1 MNNANISIV
10 ADNSKAI
17 NQVDAL
23 TKAWNELNNTSE
35 QSRKNLSQFNETAEG
50 LNKSWIEINQGIYSA
65 IGNIKELGN
74 SIKSAFSYLRE
85 GADLAEAE
93 MNFKAYTTSIGQSA
107 DDLMAKFRKATRNQ
121 VSDVELMKSAT
132 KALRVSGIKDIDALS
147 KLYEIADTKGDLL
160 GLSLQET
167 FDKIVSA
174 ISSGNGRA
182 LIQLGVLPESFSRA
196 SNSADLLKNKALL
209 LKEVI
214 KDSQADFKSLAN
226 VGETASDKFNQI
238 EAAVSNANKELK
250 ILSLEAVKPLIDFVS
265 NEGIPVLKSSIDYL
279 KDTVKA
285 MQELDKETG
294 LVSAALAG
302 LGGAIGGLA
311 LYKVVDNFNK
321 IGGTVG
327 LLTKSIEILKQKQ
340 IEFNLVAK
348 ANPYIAAGAVAGLG
362 AYLLYLK
369 KGEWDAERAEE
380 DAANELYNL
389 DPLYRNKANQ
399 NIIENSLK
407 DYRGRKYLNEEIKT
421 YREKIKEEQKKS
433 LNAELELQKAY
444 QPSYISGKTYSQAE
458 IASLKAQTYVS
469 RQLQEQLELRE
480 KLLDLIKEEKNI
492 TQQRFD
498 NKVTKNANKY
508 VKENILKSSNEQTFD
523 FVKNIT
529 GGLVDIK
536 TIEKNSG
543 IISKDIEKVK
553 IKTQSLQDAFKQ
565 AFESVKNPEKA
576 AETAIDNFAKSV
588 TALNGPFGIMSNI
601 ALEAF
606 ATIEASAAKINLKDL
621 TSQINRLSESEKE
634 LIEFSDKLQAGDYKA
649 MLSFGS
655 AVASGG
661 KLAKEDVKDG
671 IEKTGKSM
679 YEEFSSATANAI
691 TDGLLSADFSG
702 FRQNLGSILKGTVS
716 NYLSD
721 TFNSVLSGSNTGVL
735 QNATNSIFKQ
745 VYTKNSKGG
754 SSLNFGNLLT
764 NVGIGLGVSWLTG
777 EGGLFGKRK
786 IKGGENI
793 DKSNSLNAQVDNAK
807 AIRDEL
813 LTAVGITEATRQA
826 LENAIFSY
834 TWTTSHKN
842 HNPFHRT
849 KTYYLHGQEEA
860 QASIDYLEKLQQLS
874 QSEQANRNYQLWNLS
889 RGDTIGSANL
899 SYLDTLSAYEYMATA
914 KNYNSTQLSQTLYK
928 QKTAQQTIR
937 NIQSQ
942 LTNAEKARNDY
953 YQKLVEQY
961 TTKTYDRRTRSYTTS
976 VNTKA
981 INRAMA
987 QYDSQGIYS
996 YQIKQLQK
1004 QLTQAQ
1010 NNLATITAEYNKGN
1024 SNKYSEAEIA
1034 EAKLAAEEAKQAL
1047 LTAQQSERTTFTSN
1061 FLNNSTLA
1069 GLYGNNASVIS
1080 KLLGNDYSKFD
1091 TTSSIQQMLPMLE
1104 AAGLKDY
1111 DWQKRLSEAGTDTQK
1126 QIAVYQEQ
1134 QSILESALKTYES
1147 IMKDNKE
1154 EALNTRLS
1162 VEEQQ
1167 SAFERWQEA
1176 FNQVLAIQQEIA
1188 DNTNTIAEL
1197 EKSKYADTLADQL
1210 SDVMTVVAE
1219 AVRQTNGK
1227 ETVIYYHSATGKEIL
1242 AKLKAA
1248 IQNGN
1253 VKNADDLL
1261 TAINETEQLEIWG

>member
-1 MNNANISIV
+1 MQDLNIKITADGKEASNQINKLGQSFASLEKNARKIEFPTSKTNDFAGAIKQSDK
-10 ADNSKAI
+10 ALSEGANSTRKFA
-17 NQVDAL
+17 
-23 TKAWNELNNTSE
+23 
-35 QSRKNLSQFNETAEG
+35 QSL
-50 LNKSWIEINQGIYSA
+50 
-65 IGNIKELGN
+65 KELGREQESN
-74 SIKSAFSYLRE
+74 AKFIGSSSLNWVSWNQGVFSAIQNLKDFSAVAKSAFGYLRE

-93 MNFKAYTTSIGQSA
+93 TNFRAYAASIGKSS
-107 DDLMAKFRKATRNQ
+107 DDLMSKIREATRNQ

-132 KALRVSGIKDIDALS
+132 KALRVAGIKDIDQLA

-160 GLSLQET
+160 GLSLQDT
-167 FDKIVSA
+167 FNQIIGA
-174 ISSGNGRA
+174 ITSGNGRA
-182 LIQLGVLPESFSRA
+182 LIQLGLLPESFSRA
-196 SNSADLLKNKALL
+196 SDSVNLLNNRAAL

-214 KDSQADFKSLAN
+214 KESETDFKALAN
-226 VGETASDKFNQI
+226 IGETASDKFNQI
-238 EAAVSNANKELK
+238 EAAVSNLTREFK
-250 ILSLEAVKPLIDFVS
+250 IQLADAAIPLIDFVK
-265 NEGIPVLKSSIDYL
+265 NEGIPIARSVMDYLNDSIKAVGGVTRNFKYFNDAVKILAASFGVLSLASIVSSIGSMAEAIKKATEAQKLFNLAALKSPYL
-279 KDTVKA
+279 IIGSLAAGTVGYDLWLLKGTWEA
-285 MQELDKETG
+285 QGTLDKNIEELEKSDSKLNKLYAKLFREDQKGNYYAGWSQEDRNNQIKNLINKKYDLKSGKTQSWATASEIKAIDEDLAKLDKVNELLRQIAEERAKVKKDLSEKAEKQPYVLPETI
-294 LVSAALAG
+294 VEAD
-302 LGGAIGGLA
+302 
-311 LYKVVDNFNK
+311 KVVDK
-321 IGGTVG
+321 I
-327 LLTKSIEILKQKQ
+327 
-340 IEFNLVAK
+340 
-348 ANPYIAAGAVAGLG
+348 
-362 AYLLYLK
+362 
-369 KGEWDAERAEE
+369 D
-380 DAANELYNL
+380 
-389 DPLYRNKANQ
+389 
-399 NIIENSLK
+399 
-407 DYRGRKYLNEEIKT
+407 
-421 YREKIKEEQKKS
+421 
-433 LNAELELQKAY
+433 
-444 QPSYISGKTYSQAE
+444 
-458 IASLKAQTYVS
+458 
-469 RQLQEQLELRE
+469 
-480 KLLDLIKEEKNI
+480 
-492 TQQRFD
+492 
-498 NKVTKNANKY
+498 
-508 VKENILKSSNEQTFD
+508 
-523 FVKNIT
+523 
-529 GGLVDIK
+529 DIK
-536 TIEKNSG
+536 R
-543 IISKDIEKVK
+543 
-553 IKTQSLQDAFKQ
+553 KTQDLKDAFKQ
-565 AFESVKNPEKA
+565 AFESIKNPEKV
-576 AETAIDNFAKSV
+576 AETAIDNFAKTV
-588 TALNGPFGIMSNI
+588 TAINGPFGIMSNA

-606 ATIEASAAKINLKDL
+606 ANIEAAAAKVNLKDL
-621 TSQINRLSESEKE
+621 TSQINRLTSSEKT
-634 LIEFSDKLQAGDYKA
+634 LIDYSVKLSSGDY
-649 MLSFGS
+649 LS
-655 AVASGG
+655 VLN
-661 KLAKEDVKDG
+661 LAKATASSGYNTKIIKEDISDD
-671 IEKTGKSM
+671 IEKTGENM
-679 YEEFSSATANAI
+679 YQEFSEATANAI
-691 TDGLLSADFSG
+691 TDGLLNADFSG
-702 FRQNLGSILKGTVS
+702 FRQNLGSILKSTVS
-716 NYLSD
+716 NYLSS
-721 TFNSVLSGSNTGVL
+721 TINSVLSGSNAGVL

-793 DKSNSLNAQVDNAK
+793 DKSNSLNEQVDSAK

-874 QSEQANRNYQLWNLS
+874 QSEQANRNYQLWDLS

-942 LTNAEKARNDY
+942 LANAEKARNDY

-981 INRAMA
+981 IDRAMA

-996 YQIKQLQK
+996 YQIKQLQN

-1227 ETVIYYHSATGKEIL
+1227 ETVIYYQNATGKEIL

>member
-1 MNNANISIV
+1 MNNANISITS
-10 ADNSKAI
+10 DNSKAI
-17 NQVDAL
+17 RQTEQLSSAFKTLNSTTEKTQ
-23 TKAWNELNNTSE
+23 TNFNRTSKASNELIGAWS
-35 QSRKNLSQFNETAEG
+35 NLQ
-50 LNKSWIEINQGIYSA
+50 QGTFA
-65 IGNIKELGN
+65 LIGNIKELGN
-74 SIKSAFSYLRE
+74 VARSAFSMLRE

-107 DDLMAKFRKATRNQ
+107 DDLMAKFRKATKNQ

-238 EAAVSNANKELK
+238 EAAVSNLSREFK
-250 ILSLEAVKPLIDFVS
+250 IQLADAAMPLIDFAK
-265 NEGIPVLKSSIDYL
+265 NEGIPIVKSVIEFLNDTIKAVGKVSKEFKYFDDVVKILGNSFVALSLSSIVVSIGNL
-279 KDTVKA
+279 VKGIKDATEA
-285 MQELDKETG
+285 Q
-294 LVSAALAG
+294 
-302 LGGAIGGLA
+302 
-311 LYKVVDNFNK
+311 KV
-321 IGGTVG
+321 
-327 LLTKSIEILKQKQ
+327 
-340 IEFNLVAK
+340 FNLTALK
-348 ANPYIAAGAVAGLG
+348 NPYLIIGSLAAGAVGYDLW
-362 AYLLYLK
+362 LLKGTWEAQGTLDKNIEELEKSDKELNKLYAKLFREDQSGNHYALLSDKDRKNKLYDLLSKKDDFK
-369 KGEWDAERAEE
+369 KGKTGNSLTNGWYISADVKHIDEEISKLDRINDLYKQIAEERAKVKKALSDKNEKEPYATQTLEIEAESLEIDEE
-380 DAANELYNL
+380 RAKLADQLINKYGNLAKTYKPLISNEKEAYEIALAFTKAAGGLT
-389 DPLYRNKANQ
+389 PC
-399 NIIENSLK
+399 IENGITAFGKLA
-407 DYRGRKYLNEEIKT
+407 EEA
-421 YREKIKEEQKKS
+421 QK
-433 LNAELELQKAY
+433 
-444 QPSYISGKTYSQAE
+444 
-458 IASLKAQTYVS
+458 
-469 RQLQEQLELRE
+469 
-480 KLLDLIKEEKNI
+480 
-492 TQQRFD
+492 
-498 NKVTKNANKY
+498 
-508 VKENILKSSNEQTFD
+508 
-523 FVKNIT
+523 VKNISEDIT
-529 GGLVDIK
+529 NVFMGGGTNKLLKAEKAFKSKSTGEQIYGMWDYFSGGLLNAKGKDK
-536 TIEKNSG
+536 TENAME
-543 IISKDIEKVK
+543 D
-553 IKTQSLQDAFKQ
+553 
-565 AFESVKNPEKA
+565 
-576 AETAIDNFAKSV
+576 
-588 TALNGPFGIMSNI
+588 
-601 ALEAF
+601 
-606 ATIEASAAKINLKDL
+606 
-621 TSQINRLSESEKE
+621 LSENM
-634 LIEFSDKLQAGDYKA
+634 YK
-649 MLSFGS
+649 
-655 AVASGG
+655 
-661 KLAKEDVKDG
+661 D
-671 IEKTGKSM
+671 
-679 YEEFSSATANAI
+679 FSSATANAI

-754 SSLNFGNLLT
+754 ISLNFGNLLT

-826 LENAIFSY
+826 LENAMFSY

-860 QASIDYLEKLQQLS
+860 QASIDYLEQLQQLS
-874 QSEQANRNYQLWNLS
+874 QSEQANRNYQLWDLS

-942 LTNAEKARNDY
+942 LANAEKARNDY

-961 TTKTYDRRTRSYTTS
+961 TTKTYDRRTKSYTTS

-981 INRAMA
+981 IDRAMA

-996 YQIKQLQK
+996 YQIKQLQN

-1091 TTSSIQQMLPMLE
+1091 TTSSIQQMLPILE
-1104 AAGLKDY
+1104 SAGLKDY

-1227 ETVIYYHSATGKEIL
+1227 ETVIYYQNATGKEIL

-1253 VKNADDLL
+1253 VANADDLL

>member
-174 ISSGNGRA
+174 ISSSNGRA

-238 EAAVSNANKELK
+238 EAAVSNLSREFK
-250 ILSLEAVKPLIDFVS
+250 IQLADAAMPLIDFAK
-265 NEGIPVLKSSIDYL
+265 NEGIPIAKSVIEFLNDTIKAIGKVAKEFEYF
-279 KDTVKA
+279 DETVKFLGA
-285 MQELDKETG
+285 SFVSLGIGSVLTNFTKLATAIKSAASAQVVFNTAALTNPYILAGSAIAGLTSYGIYNSLQIHNANETAFKNYKALQEQNTKTSMARLKLATLEEAGNRFVYNQDLDKE
-294 LVSAALAG
+294 LQKRNSQIYELENRRINKNEPWAP
-302 LGGAIGGLA
+302 AILPSDVKA
-311 LYKVVDNFNK
+311 
-321 IGGTVG
+321 
-327 LLTKSIEILKQKQ
+327 SISFLQEEIKQ
-340 IEFNLVAK
+340 IEEAKNAQDELNEAIKEYQSIIKDKQEKEPYATQTLEIEAESLEIDEERAKLADQLINKYGNLAK
-348 ANPYIAAGAVAGLG
+348 TYKPLISNEKEAYEIALAFTKAAGGLT
-362 AYLLYLK
+362 
-369 KGEWDAERAEE
+369 
-380 DAANELYNL
+380 
-389 DPLYRNKANQ
+389 PC
-399 NIIENSLK
+399 IEN
-407 DYRGRKYLNEEIKT
+407 G
-421 YREKIKEEQKKS
+421 
-433 LNAELELQKAY
+433 
-444 QPSYISGKTYSQAE
+444 
-458 IASLKAQTYVS
+458 
-469 RQLQEQLELRE
+469 
-480 KLLDLIKEEKNI
+480 I
-492 TQQRFD
+492 T
-498 NKVTKNANKY
+498 
-508 VKENILKSSNEQTFD
+508 
-523 FVKNIT
+523 
-529 GGLVDIK
+529 
-536 TIEKNSG
+536 
-543 IISKDIEKVK
+543 
-553 IKTQSLQDAFKQ
+553 AF
-565 AFESVKNPEKA
+565 
-576 AETAIDNFAKSV
+576 
-588 TALNGPFGIMSNI
+588 
-601 ALEAF
+601 
-606 ATIEASAAKINLKDL
+606 
-621 TSQINRLSESEKE
+621 
-634 LIEFSDKLQAGDYKA
+634 
-649 MLSFGS
+649 
-655 AVASGG
+655 G
-661 KLAKEDVKDG
+661 KLAEEAQKVKSISEDINNVFMGGGTNELLKAEKAFKSKSTGEQIYGMWNYFSGGLLNKKGKDKTENA
-671 IEKTGKSM
+671 IEDLSENM
-679 YEEFSSATANAI
+679 YKDFSSATANAI
-691 TDGLLSADFSG
+691 TDGLLNADFSG

-786 IKGGENI
+786 IKGAENI

-874 QSEQANRNYQLWNLS
+874 QSEQANRNYQLWDLS

-942 LTNAEKARNDY
+942 LANAEKARNDY

-981 INRAMA
+981 IDRAMA

-996 YQIKQLQK
+996 YQIKQLQN

-1227 ETVIYYHSATGKEIL
+1227 ETVIYYQNATGKEIL
-1242 AKLKAA
+1242 AKFKAA